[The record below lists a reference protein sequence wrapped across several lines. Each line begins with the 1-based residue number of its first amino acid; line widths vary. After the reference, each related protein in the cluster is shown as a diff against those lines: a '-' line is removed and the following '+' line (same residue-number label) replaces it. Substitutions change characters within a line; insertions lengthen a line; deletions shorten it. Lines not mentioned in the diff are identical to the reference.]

1 MDWRLGGLGSVGE
14 RNSGVCRVG
23 KEAKGL
29 VGGGAGMEERLEIRK
44 SWLGETETGL

>member
-23 KEAKGL
+23 KEAKGWDGGEVGNQEEL
-29 VGGGAGMEERLEIRK
+29 VR
-44 SWLGETETGL
+44 